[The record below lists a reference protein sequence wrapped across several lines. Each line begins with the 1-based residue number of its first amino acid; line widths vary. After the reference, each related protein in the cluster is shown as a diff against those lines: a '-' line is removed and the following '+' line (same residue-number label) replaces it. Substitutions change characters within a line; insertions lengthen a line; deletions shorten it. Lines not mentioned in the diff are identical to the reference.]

1 MTLDG
6 MPLVSNPI
14 KYSRTPLD
22 YKLAPPVLGKNTVQV
37 LADTLQ
43 LDAATIDA
51 LLQSKVIA

>member
-1 MTLDG
+1 MDG

-22 YKLAPPVLGKNTVQV
+22 YKLAPPVLGKNTIEV